1 MPSHDEGSTD
11 GLDVSEFDLATLAH
25 SSPLQQ
31 LKESDTPQHTKRAMD
46 PDYSDSDEEDIGGI
60 HFQSSHFN
68 GDSSDEEE
76 KAFAQGLTFSEVSQ
90 SVQNPSSVRKTSDS
104 APVGTGV
111 TLTSSVMHIV
121 SKNISNLGA
130 MGQSLLSTVISSGTK
145 QQELNKRAARRR
157 DERASSDDSED
168 FEMISQDDLS

>member
-1 MPSHDEGSTD
+1 
-11 GLDVSEFDLATLAH
+11 VAH

-31 LKESDTPQHTKRAMD
+31 LKESDTSQHTKRALD
-46 PDYSDSDEEDIGGI
+46 PDFSDSDEEDIAGI

-68 GDSSDEEE
+68 GESSDEEE
-76 KAFAQGLTFSEVSQ
+76 KAFTQGLTFSEVRQ
-90 SVQNPSSVRKTSDS
+90 SAQNPPTVRKTIEPAS
-104 APVGTGV
+104 AGTGETV
-111 TLTSSVMHIV
+111 TSVMHLV

-130 MGQSLLSTVISSGTK
+130 MGQSLLSTVISTGTK
-145 QQELNKRAARRR
+145 QELKKQATRRR